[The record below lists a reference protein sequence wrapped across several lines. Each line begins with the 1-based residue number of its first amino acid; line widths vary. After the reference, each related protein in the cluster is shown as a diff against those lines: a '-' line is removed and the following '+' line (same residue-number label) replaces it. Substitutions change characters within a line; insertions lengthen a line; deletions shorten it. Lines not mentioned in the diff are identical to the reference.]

1 MLEDLQ
7 RIEKQIDAEK
17 LRNKKVLLIG
27 SNGFLGSWFSDFF
40 DYAGVE
46 YLKYDIDD
54 GFDICESLHDLNRYD
69 FVINCAGI
77 ASPEKYMKKPIETM
91 DISYLG
97 TKSVLNYCHQHNVES
112 VLLFS
117 SSEVYGTPDARA
129 IPTSEDY
136 IGTIPTMGNRSC
148 YDIGKQ
154 VLETLFYIYYN
165 KYKVRAKVV
174 RPFNIYGPY
183 MGTKDNRV
191 LSNWMNN
198 FIDDIPIKIYG
209 DGKQT
214 RTFCYAS
221 DAITMMLGVLLDG
234 KNGEIYNVGNSTP
247 ELTMVELGN
256 KFYEVLGKKSRLELI
271 KYPDDYPSDEPSRR
285 CPNIDKVV
293 KTTNIQPQISLD
305 VGLKKMYKYFIG
317 ER

>member
-1 MLEDLQ
+1 ME
-7 RIEKQIDAEK
+7 
-17 LRNKKVLLIG
+17 
-27 SNGFLGSWFSDFF
+27 
-40 DYAGVE
+40 
-46 YLKYDIDD
+46 
-54 GFDICESLHDLNRYD
+54 C
-69 FVINCAGI
+69 
-77 ASPEKYMKKPIETM
+77 T
-91 DISYLG
+91 
-97 TKSVLNYCHQHNVES
+97 
-112 VLLFS
+112 
-117 SSEVYGTPDARA
+117 

-305 VGLKKMYKYFIG
+305 VGLIKMYKYFIG